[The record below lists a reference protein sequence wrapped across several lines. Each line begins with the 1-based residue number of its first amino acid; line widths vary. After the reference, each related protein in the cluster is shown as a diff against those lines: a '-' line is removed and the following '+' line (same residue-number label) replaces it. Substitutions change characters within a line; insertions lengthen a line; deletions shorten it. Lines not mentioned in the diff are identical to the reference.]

1 MYLVLDIDT
10 YLCKYL
16 AHTIFHRKNAF
27 SSSFPTM
34 SLCGD
39 KAGLCNQQKADHD
52 LQEKIQPGL

>member
-1 MYLVLDIDT
+1 MYF
-10 YLCKYL
+10 YL